1 MKINSLD
8 EYFSLNLIALLGL
21 SLFLHYLWWSLMIL
35 TPVEPGMAFFA
46 NYGIFEHV
54 IGYLARFHIPF
65 VLILFIVFIV
75 EFLLYDGSDKVT
87 VIPDHLPKN
96 KAYISL
102 FYFGIF
108 ISITPFLIYLVL
120 YCVICLF

>member
-1 MKINSLD
+1 
-8 EYFSLNLIALLGL
+8 
-21 SLFLHYLWWSLMIL
+21 MIL

-96 KAYISL
+96 KAYILIL
-102 FYFGIF
+102 FWNFHFNNPVFDLSGF
-108 ISITPFLIYLVL
+108 ILCNMLFLN
-120 YCVICLF
+120 